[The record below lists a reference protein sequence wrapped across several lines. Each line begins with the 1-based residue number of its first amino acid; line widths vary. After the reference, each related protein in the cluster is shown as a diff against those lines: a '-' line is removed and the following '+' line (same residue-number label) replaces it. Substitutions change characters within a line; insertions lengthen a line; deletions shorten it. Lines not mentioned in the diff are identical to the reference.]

1 MPSRSLLIVESPTK
15 ARTIRRFLGEGYS
28 IESSQGHVRDL
39 PEDKLGVRID
49 QGYKPTYV
57 IIPERKQIIE
67 RLRKLAA
74 DAESILLAT
83 DEDREGEAIA
93 WHLAE
98 VLKLDESKTKRI
110 VFHEITRSAIE
121 RAIANPRGIDFN
133 LVNAQQARRILDR
146 LVGYKL
152 SPIVRKKVAGAPSA
166 GRVQSVAVR
175 LIVEREREIESFVP
189 TVQYRLRGRFL
200 TTDGQIVRAELDRR
214 LDDADRARALLT
226 ALIGATFS
234 VESLQTKPGKKS
246 PPPPFT
252 TSTLQQEASR
262 RFGMPI
268 RVTMQIAQQLYES
281 GYITYMRTDSVSLSE
296 EALDAAGSTI
306 IERFGAR
313 YHKRRQYQTKVAN
326 AQEAHEAIRPTD
338 FSREVLDGESQQA
351 QQLYELIWKRAL
363 ASQMSDAKLERT
375 IVTIAPSTIEERF
388 IAEGEVITFDG
399 FLKLYSDQ
407 REDDA
412 DSDEAAE
419 VTLPSLSEGDQFHAD
434 DLWAHETFSRPP
446 ARYTEAS
453 LVRKLEELGI
463 GRPSTYATIIGRI
476 QERGYVERKSMDG
489 TSRSVKV
496 LRLKNDALV
505 EETETEIVGAER
517 NKLFPTVI
525 GSMVTDFLVAYFPG
539 IMDFQFTATVE
550 EQFDQIARGELQW
563 QRMLDSFY
571 KPFEER
577 LSDVIA
583 TAPSVGRRLLGQDPE
598 TGEQVYVGINR
609 FQKLYVQRG
618 ERFANIPSAEQ
629 LEALTLDRAL
639 YYLQFPRE
647 LGSYEGGSVIIAIN
661 ERGPYIEWRTEATR
675 RFVSIPDG
683 VEPGSI
689 GLEDAI
695 ALLEHASTNGKQP
708 KLPRLLG
715 TTNDGKAV
723 SVAIGRYGPYVR
735 IGDEFVSITRDQ
747 IETIT
752 LDEAVALLEDKRQKQ
767 ERSIL
772 RRFEENSNACIIQ
785 GKSKPYLQIGKKIY
799 WLPEGTDY
807 THLSLEQCLEIA
819 TPANRRRSPRR
830 KQ

>member
-39 PEDKLGVRID
+39 PEDKLGVHID
-49 QGYKPTYV
+49 KGYKPTYI
-57 IIPERKQIIE
+57 IIPERKQILE

-74 DAESILLAT
+74 DAESVLLAT

-121 RAIANPRGIDFN
+121 RALANPRGIDFN

-189 TVQYRLRGRFL
+189 TVQYRLRGRFR
-200 TTDGQIVRAELDRR
+200 TSDDQIVRAELDRR
-214 LDDADRARALLT
+214 LDDADRARTLLT

-268 RVTMQIAQQLYES
+268 RVTMQIAQRLYES

-306 IERFGAR
+306 VERFGAR

-338 FSREVLDGESQQA
+338 FSRVTLDGESQQA

-375 IVTIAPSTIEERF
+375 IVTIVPSTIEERF
-388 IAEGEVITFDG
+388 VAEGEVITFDG

-412 DSDEAAE
+412 DSDESTE
-419 VTLPSLSEGDQFHAD
+419 VTLPSLAEGDQLYAD
-434 DLWAHETFSRPP
+434 ELWARETFSRPP

-496 LRLKNDALV
+496 LRLVNDALV
-505 EETETEIVGAER
+505 EGTETEIVGAER

-539 IMDFQFTATVE
+539 IMDYQFTATVE

-577 LSDVIA
+577 LNDVIA

-598 TGEQVYVGINR
+598 SGEQVYVGINR

-618 ERFANIPSAEQ
+618 ERFANIPSTEQ

-647 LGSYEGGSVIIAIN
+647 LGSYEGGNVIVAIN
-661 ERGPYIEWRTEATR
+661 DRGPYIEWRIGATR
-675 RFVSIPDG
+675 RFVTIPDG
-683 VEPGSI
+683 VEPSTI
-689 GLEDAI
+689 GLDEAI
-695 ALLEHASTNGKQP
+695 ALLEHASTNGKEP
-708 KLPRLLG
+708 SLPRSLG
-715 TTNDGKAV
+715 TTDDGIVV

-752 LDEAVALLEDKRQKQ
+752 LDEAVALLENKRQKQ
-767 ERSIL
+767 ERSTL
-772 RRFEENSNACIIQ
+772 RRFEENPNARIMQ
-785 GKSKPYLQIGKKIY
+785 GKSKPYLQIGTKIY

-807 THLSLEQCLEIA
+807 THLSLQQCLEIA